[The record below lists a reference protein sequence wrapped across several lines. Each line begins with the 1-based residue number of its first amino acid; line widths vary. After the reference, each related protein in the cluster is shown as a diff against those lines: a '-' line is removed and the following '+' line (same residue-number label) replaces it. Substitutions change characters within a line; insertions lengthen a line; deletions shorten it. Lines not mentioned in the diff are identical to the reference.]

1 MDNQPKLITRQA
13 AAEKAGVSPRTI
25 DYWRRKQYLTTYKR
39 RGHFV
44 MVDEDEL
51 DAYLQASPEPVPGP
65 AEEDMDSDQ

>member
-1 MDNQPKLITRQA
+1 MDKQPKLISRQE

-25 DYWRRKQYLTTYKR
+25 DYWRRRQYLTTYKR

-51 DAYLQASPEPVPGP
+51 DAYLQASPEPAPQNT
-65 AEEDMDSDQ
+65 EENTDTHQ